1 VKSVSFFLEQFQ
13 RYGLLKNVQRFG
25 ATLYDC
31 NTRPFI
37 TPVKD
42 INANTQKKEE
52 RTPHCSMVSSVGDL
66 V

>member
-1 VKSVSFFLEQFQ
+1 MKSVSFFLEQFQ

-42 INANTQKKEE
+42 INANTQKKKKE
-52 RTPHCSMVSSVGDL
+52 HHIVQWSVVL
-66 V
+66 VT